1 MSGIEFPEKLKI
13 IAVKSLLEEE
23 DGIEQF
29 ERLLNLESN
38 YYLLNYAFE
47 VIGKTSL
54 DMLNTRLWLRITI
67 SIRNRGEF
75 LNEWW
80 SDDIYNYQ
88 TRVLDDYEYRRRVHD
103 LLEIISENSELSRHA
118 QRIIDIHTIE
128 LMTVLLWEEK
138 IDVDSLSYQDY
149 MFLDGKMEII
159 KLTNETLP
167 EYIKRW
173 IDGEE
178 TLPPIQY
185 WDVRGVT
192 SMRHLFSDVVLP
204 AGSVLDLR
212 YWDVSNVTDMSY
224 MFNNFKFSM
233 IGIDTWN
240 THKVEDMSYMFC
252 GATRCNHHSIGNW
265 DTSRV
270 TNMKCMFRNATEFD
284 QPLDGWDTGRVENM
298 SFMFSGAIEFNQ
310 DLNYWN
316 TGRVKD
322 MSYMF
327 NGATVFNGEMF
338 RNTTNVIDMS
348 GMFYSATYFDKDI
361 VFTSSMVED
370 VSHMFSG
377 ARSFKSAVR
386 LGGRAENM
394 SWMFHKA
401 TSFNHNSIRELDT
414 SRVTDMS
421 GMFQKAISFNQP
433 IEWDTRRVE
442 DMSYM
447 FQEAYIFNQP
457 LQEWDTRRVQNM
469 SSMFEEAYTFN
480 QPIGNWDTR
489 RVTNMS
495 AMFSMTDDFNQP
507 LDQWNTE
514 NVEDM
519 SYMFKGAKSFNQPLN
534 NWVTER
540 VTTMQSM
547 FEDAISFVQDIN
559 WDAPRLENKDNMFSG
574 SGVMAFA
581 HPVREPS
588 DGYETPDSREDSGEF
603 ITPPTSTPTSTP
615 APAPAPANSLLNY
628 RPPAPAPT
636 STPAP
641 ANPLLNYPTP
651 SHALPFGT
659 GPGYSIFGTLPPR
672 SPPPVPARSP
682 APIYQPAPVYRHP
695 PSRVTP
701 ARPRPVAPL
710 HPSTTNARLDFLT
723 AEHAAGRWPQPPA
736 EDQRQRRQRQI
747 IEARRADQL
756 ALARQE
762 NRLEHVGPPFGLGGL
777 GN

>member
-13 IAVKSLLEEE
+13 IAVKSLLKEE

-47 VIGKTSL
+47 VIGIRSL
-54 DMLNTRLWLRITI
+54 DMLNTRLWLTITV
-67 SIRNRGEF
+67 SMLNSEF
-75 LNEWW
+75 EWW
-80 SDDIYNYQ
+80 YEEIYEYQ
-88 TRVLDDYEYRRRVHD
+88 MRVLDEYLYKRRVHD
-103 LLEIISENSELSRHA
+103 LLEIISEDTELSVHA
-118 QRIIDIHTIE
+118 RRIININAIK
-128 LMTVLLWEEK
+128 LGRMLLRENLK
-138 IDVDSLSYQDY
+138 DPVNHQDFIFLSGGMKD
-149 MFLDGKMEII
+149 KII

-167 EYIKRW
+167 GYIKRW
-173 IDGEE
+173 IDGE
-178 TLPPIQY
+178 TPPIKY

-192 SMRHLFSDVVLP
+192 SMRDLFSNVVLP
-204 AGSVLDLR
+204 AEKNILDLT

-224 MFNNFKFSM
+224 MFNNVQCKDAPISF
-233 IGIDTWN
+233 IGMNNWN
-240 THKVEDMSYMFC
+240 THKVEDMSYMFQE
-252 GATRCNHHSIGNW
+252 AYTFNQPLQDW

-270 TNMKCMFRNATEFD
+270 TNMRSMFRNATEFD

-298 SFMFSGAIEFNQ
+298 SHMFSGASSFNQ
-310 DLNYWN
+310 HLDEWITEN
-316 TGRVKD
+316 VKD
-322 MSYMF
+322 MNYMF
-327 NGATVFNGEMF
+327 SGATLFNGRMF
-338 RNTTNVIDMS
+338 RYTKNVTDMS
-348 GMFYSATYFDKDI
+348 GMFYNATYFNKPI
-361 VFTSSMVED
+361 EFNSSRVVENMTW
-370 VSHMFSG
+370 MFSG
-377 ARSFKSAVR
+377 ASSFNSSVHFDT
-386 LGGRAENM
+386 GRVENM

-401 TSFNHNSIRELDT
+401 TSFNHHSIRELDT

-433 IEWDTRRVE
+433 IGEWDTRRVE
-442 DMSYM
+442 NMSSM

-457 LQEWDTRRVQNM
+457 LQEWDTRRVTTTQ
-469 SSMFEEAYTFN
+469 SMFQEAYTFN
-480 QPIGNWDTR
+480 QPIGNWDTG
-489 RVTNMS
+489 RVTDMS

-507 LDQWNTE
+507 LDKWNTE
-514 NVEDM
+514 NVKDM
-519 SYMFKGAKSFNQPLN
+519 SYMFKGAKYFNQPLN

-603 ITPPTSTPTSTP
+603 ITPPTSTRDT
-615 APAPAPANSLLNY
+615 APAPAPANS
-628 RPPAPAPT
+628 
-636 STPAP
+636 
-641 ANPLLNYPTP
+641 LLNYPTP

-672 SPPPVPARSP
+672 SPPPVPARPP

>member
-13 IAVKSLLEEE
+13 IAVKSLLKEE

-67 SIRNRGEF
+67 SMLNREF
-75 LNEWW
+75 DEWW
-80 SDDIYNYQ
+80 SEEIYEYQ
-88 TRVLDDYEYRRRVHD
+88 MRVLDEYQYRRRVHD
-103 LLEIISENSELSRHA
+103 LLEIISEDSELSVHA
-118 QRIIDIHTIE
+118 QRIINMHITKLGRVI
-128 LMTVLLWEEK
+128 LREK
-138 IDVDSLSYQDY
+138 VEVDSLNYQDFI
-149 MFLDGKMEII
+149 FLTGEMKDEII

-167 EYIKRW
+167 GYIKRW

-178 TLPPIQY
+178 TLPIQY

-204 AGSVLDLR
+204 AGSVLDLT

-224 MFNNFKFSM
+224 MFNNFRFSM
-233 IGIDTWN
+233 IGIHTWN

-252 GATRCNHHSIGNW
+252 GATHCNHHSIGDW

-270 TNMKCMFRNATEFD
+270 TNMSAMFLNATEFD

-298 SFMFSGAIEFNQ
+298 SYMFSGASSFNQ

-327 NGATVFNGEMF
+327 NGAIVFNGEMF
-338 RNTTNVIDMS
+338 GNTTNVIDMS
-348 GMFYSATYFDKDI
+348 GMFYNATYFNQYID
-361 VFTSSMVED
+361 FSSSMVVEN
-370 VSHMFSG
+370 VSYMFSG

-386 LGGRAENM
+386 LGRAENM
-394 SWMFHKA
+394 SWMFHRA
-401 TSFNHNSIRELDT
+401 TSFNHNSILELDT
-414 SRVTDMS
+414 SRVTNMKC
-421 GMFQKAISFNQP
+421 MFKKATSFNQP

-447 FQEAYIFNQP
+447 FNKATNFNQP
-457 LQEWDTRRVQNM
+457 LQEWDTIRVQDM

-489 RVTNMS
+489 RVTDMS

-514 NVEDM
+514 NVKDM
-519 SYMFKGAKSFNQPLN
+519 SYMFKGAKSFNQDLN
-534 NWVTER
+534 HWVTER

-603 ITPPTSTPTSTP
+603 ITPPTSTP
-615 APAPAPANSLLNY
+615 A
-628 RPPAPAPT
+628 
-636 STPAP
+636 PAP

-756 ALARQE
+756 ALARQA
-762 NRLEHVGPPFGLGGL
+762 NRLEHFGPPFGLGGL